1 MPNMHLLG
9 TLEGNIKNGAI
20 LKEIM
25 FSNFPVWMKVR
36 ISGQGPS
43 QMVTS
48 SSIET
53 TKLNKQTN

>member
-1 MPNMHLLG
+1 MHLLG